1 MAARALELVPM
12 SSGTANTFVQHHHR
26 HHRPDE
32 GHKFSIGA
40 EREGQLVGV
49 AIVGRPK
56 GRGLDNGRTLEV
68 TRLCTLDG
76 PIARH
81 AASMLYAAAWR
92 AARALGWKRIVT
104 YTLASEAGTSVRAAG
119 WVVTAKVPGRDWT
132 TPSRPRHRSS
142 PAQTEDKLRW
152 EPAQTPSPIPRRR
165 ARWAPP

>member
-1 MAARALELVPM
+1 MSARIELVPM
-12 SSGTANTFVQHHHR
+12 TFGGANTFVQHHHR
-26 HHRPDE
+26 HHRPDK

-40 EREGQLVGV
+40 EREGHLVGV

-68 TRLCTLDG
+68 TRLCTLDSS
-76 PIARH
+76 IARH

-119 WVVTAKVPGRDWT
+119 WVVTAKVPGRDWD

-142 PAQTEDKLRW
+142 PVQTEDKLRW
-152 EPAQTPSPIPRRR
+152 EPAPKERDE
-165 ARWAPP
+165 